1 MIILK
6 GAVAVTAVGYVFI
19 SYLMRDTTL
28 TWDKAE
34 TYQDVR
40 TIFAAANV
48 AAVALYLTLGT

>member
-6 GAVAVTAVGYVFI
+6 GAVAVTAIGYIFI
-19 SYLMRDTTL
+19 TYLMRDTTL
-28 TWDKAE
+28 TWDKSE
-34 TYQDVR
+34 MYQDLR